1 MVWNKITNSIST
13 GVNLYNSGNKLNI
26 MMPVNFNQ
34 FSRRSIWRQIQF
46 QIYQYIF
53 HVLRFQKRKNDFN
66 LNYFIYNS
74 FTGLIVLFILLALDM
89 IMEIY
94 ELGFF
99 LIHFQSLKFHI
110 LESLLYIQ
118 RNNL

>member
-1 MVWNKITNSIST
+1 MTGITHN
-13 GVNLYNSGNKLNI
+13 
-26 MMPVNFNQ
+26 
-34 FSRRSIWRQIQF
+34 
-46 QIYQYIF
+46 
-53 HVLRFQKRKNDFN
+53 RF
-66 LNYFIYNS
+66 
-74 FTGLIVLFILLALDM
+74 TELIVLFILLALDM